1 MNISAVIF
9 DLNGTLL
16 DDEDEFGMAFNKI
29 LKKLGVD
36 SNQKYPH
43 ESGIGVKENWK
54 RFVQKYNIK
63 TSKSVEQ
70 LAKETQE
77 AYFEKLDSLQLREG
91 AHDFIENL
99 RDSGIQIGLGTS
111 NTWENADLI
120 LKQIGLSIEDFDAVT
135 TTEEVRFN
143 KPDPDIFLTTSEKL
157 GIDPEYCLVIED
169 SIAGVEAAHLAGM
182 KAIAIARDEEYERKL
197 KDADLVVV
205 GFGEIT
211 PNAISEI
218 K

>member
-1 MNISAVIF
+1 M
-9 DLNGTLL
+9 
-16 DDEDEFGMAFNKI
+16 
-29 LKKLGVD
+29 
-36 SNQKYPH
+36 
-43 ESGIGVKENWK
+43 
-54 RFVQKYNIK
+54 
-63 TSKSVEQ
+63 
-70 LAKETQE
+70 
-77 AYFEKLDSLQLREG
+77 REG